1 MTGFGLIIANYLPLK
16 LDLNYQRNQM
26 RIKIVLGAAIASLL
40 ETVHVHAADT
50 LDAMFLDGKIT
61 GQIRTF
67 WVDREYQGTAGNNTH
82 RDAMALGGHLKYETD
97 EYHGLSIGA
106 AGYTSNAILIN
117 SPRDDYMRAGTAT
130 RNDMTL
136 LGPDNDNY
144 VFLGEMYGQYKL
156 GNTTLKAGRQK
167 MDTPLTGTD
176 DARMVPNLFEAYMIT
191 SKDIADTTLVA
202 GHLTNFAQGTF
213 GRVYDHS
220 MYRKYKATSTSM
232 MLSATSGY
240 SFVDSLDNTGSFT
253 NMGEYATG
261 QSTDGVSVISAT
273 YTGIKGL
280 KAQIWDY
287 YAYDILN
294 AVYGDIN
301 YSYALNELV
310 KPYVAAQ
317 IIKQNSVA
325 DEVAGDID
333 SVYGA
338 VKIGAEV
345 ENFDLSLA
353 YSQMGEN
360 SESDLLGA
368 STQSLSKGIGQKNSM
383 ITPWGGMPGY
393 TQGMVTRHMFL
404 AGTKAGKV
412 EGSYN
417 FKKLGANVIAKAYY
431 TEFDMHKNSG
441 YGLART
447 ASESGFDVTY
457 NSELVKNLQ
466 LRVRGNF
473 PRDFFEG
480 AAGTTGWSEYRF
492 IANYNF

>member
-1 MTGFGLIIANYLPLK
+1 MKGGVFLK
-16 LDLNYQRNQM
+16 N
-26 RIKIVLGAAIASLL
+26 KIVLSATIASILK
-40 ETVHVHAADT
+40 TVNVHAADT
-50 LDAMFLDGKIT
+50 LDAMFLDGKIS

-67 WVDREYQGTAGNNTH
+67 WVDREYQGTAGNDTH
-82 RDAMALGGHLKYETD
+82 RDAMAIGGNLKYETD
-97 EYHGLSIGA
+97 EYHGFSIGA

-136 LGPDNDNY
+136 LGSDNDNY
-144 VFLGEMYGQYKL
+144 VFLGEMYGQYKFA
-156 GNTTLKAGRQK
+156 NTTLKAGRQK

-191 SKDIADTTLVA
+191 NKDIADTTLVA
-202 GHLTNFAQGTF
+202 GHLTAFAQGTF

-220 MYRKYKATSTSM
+220 LYRKHKATSTSM

-240 SFVDSLDNTGSFT
+240 SFVDSLDQTGDFT

-261 QSTDGVSVISAT
+261 QSTNGVSVFSAT

-280 KAQIWDY
+280 KAQVWNY
-287 YAYDILN
+287 YAHDMLN
-294 AVYGDIN
+294 SIYGDVN
-301 YSYALNELV
+301 YKFSLNDLV
-310 KPYVAAQ
+310 KPYVGGQ
-317 IIKQNSVA
+317 IIKQNSVE

-333 SVYGA
+333 SIYGA
-338 VKIGAEV
+338 AKIGAEI
-345 ENFDLSLA
+345 ESFDVSLA

-360 SESDLLGA
+360 SEADLLGA
-368 STQSLSKGIGQKNSM
+368 STQNLKKGIGQKNSM

-417 FKKLGANVIAKAYY
+417 FKNLGANVIAKAYY
-431 TEFDMHKNSG
+431 TEFNMHKNSG

-447 ASESGFDVTY
+447 ASEAGFDVTY
-457 NSELVKNLQ
+457 NSEFVKNLQ
-466 LRVRGNF
+466 LRVRGNY

>member
-1 MTGFGLIIANYLPLK
+1 MTN
-16 LDLNYQRNQM
+16 
-26 RIKIVLGAAIASLL
+26 KIVLGVAMASLL
-40 ETVHVHAADT
+40 ETVNVYAADT
-50 LDAMFLDGKIT
+50 LSAMFLDGKIS

-67 WVDREYQGTAGNNTH
+67 WVDREYQGTAGNDTH
-82 RDAMALGGHLKYETD
+82 RDGMAIGGHLKYETA

-106 AGYTSNAILIN
+106 AAYTSNAIIIN

-130 RNDMTL
+130 RNDMSL
-136 LGPDNDNY
+136 LGSDNKDY
-144 VFLGEMYGQYKL
+144 VFLGEMYGQYKI
-156 GNTTLKAGRQK
+156 GNTAFKAGRQK
-167 MDTPLTGTD
+167 LETPLTGTD
-176 DARMVPNLFEAYMIT
+176 DARMVPNLFEAYLIT
-191 SKDIADTTLVA
+191 NKDIADTTLVA
-202 GHLTNFAQGTF
+202 GHLTKFAQGTF
-213 GRVYDHS
+213 GRIYDHS
-220 MYRKYKATSTSM
+220 LYRKHKATSTSM

-240 SFVDSLDNTGSFT
+240 SFVDSLDQTGDFT

-261 QSTDGVSVISAT
+261 QSTNGVSVFSAT

-280 KAQIWDY
+280 KAQVWDY
-287 YAYDILN
+287 YAHDMLN
-294 AVYGDIN
+294 SIYGDIN
-301 YSYALNELV
+301 YSYALNDLV
-310 KPYVAAQ
+310 KPYIGGQ
-317 IIKQNSVA
+317 IIKQNSVE
-325 DEVAGDID
+325 DEVAGEID
-333 SVYGA
+333 SIYGA
-338 VKIGAEV
+338 AKIGTEI

-360 SESDLLGA
+360 DTADLQGA
-368 STQSLSKGIGQKNSM
+368 ATQSLSKGIGQKNSM

-417 FKKLGANVIAKAYY
+417 FKNLGANVIAKAYY
-431 TEFDMHKNSG
+431 TEFNMHKNSG

-457 NSELVKNLQ
+457 NSEFVKNLQ

-480 AAGTTGWSEYRF
+480 AAGTTGWSEYRL